1 MSSQLPKLIVVV
13 GPTATGKSELAVK
26 IARNFNGEIISADSR
41 QVYKGIDIGTG
52 KITKKEM
59 QGIPHYLL
67 DVASPKRTFTV
78 VQYKKLAEK
87 AIKKIKK
94 RNKIP
99 ILCGGTG
106 FYIQT
111 IVDGITIPEVKPDW
125 KLRKNLEKKSNKELF
140 EMLKKLDATRAKNID
155 AKNPRRLVRAIEVF
169 LKTKK
174 PIRKIKKSQDYD
186 VLMIGI
192 KKEKDELKKLTDI
205 RLKKWLK
212 QGLIT
217 EIKKLKKSGLSWKK
231 IENFGLEYFWIAKYL
246 QNKIILKEAVE
257 KSKKDI
263 EKYAKRQMTWFKK
276 DKRIKWIKNFKEA
289 ENLTKKFLLKNSRRS
304 PYKTASD

>member
-106 FYIQT
+106 FYIQA

-140 EMLKKLDATRAKNID
+140 EMLKKLDATRAKKID